1 MNTSKLDAMQ
11 VVAPEGEPTITL
23 SRWFSAS
30 PEALWKAWT
39 DPALLASWWGPF
51 ENPVCVLDA
60 RRGGS
65 YRIVMQSPDGVQFP
79 LTGVFEDLQPPVRV
93 ALTMSTKEHPSDW
106 HSLFNTYRGAPK
118 DSRADDLRL
127 IATFA
132 PAEGGTI
139 LTVEARFAQVAD
151 RDAHLTMST
160 TKGWG
165 TSFDRLQAVLTAL

>member
-1 MNTSKLDAMQ
+1 MTSSSPDTMH
-11 VVAPEGEPTITL
+11 VVAPEGQTTITL
-23 SRWFSAS
+23 SRWFAAP

-39 DPALLASWWGPF
+39 DPASLARWWGPF
-51 ENPVCVLDA
+51 ENPVCELDA
-60 RRGGS
+60 RRGGA
-65 YRIVMQSPDGVQFP
+65 YRIVMQSPDGIHFP

-93 ALTMSTKEHPSDW
+93 VLTMSTKEHPSDW
-106 HSLFNTYRGAPK
+106 HKLFNTYRGAPK

-132 PAEGGTI
+132 PSDGGTV
-139 LTVEARFAQVAD
+139 LTVEARFTSVAD

-165 TSFDRLQAVLTAL
+165 TSFDRLQAVLSAR